1 MVKDP
6 FSAIK
11 MKGRRGSEDEFFVK
25 RLQKKHFHYEYQ
37 FSISNLV
44 NFNLIYHD
52 KIYSLLN
59 LSSTEE
65 GLV

>member
-6 FSAIK
+6 FPAIK
-11 MKGRRGSEDEFFVK
+11 IKGRRGSEDEFFVK

-44 NFNLIYHD
+44 YFNLIYHD
-52 KIYSLLN
+52 KNIHC
-59 LSSTEE
+59 
-65 GLV
+65 

>member
-11 MKGRRGSEDEFFVK
+11 IKGRRGSEDEFFVK
-25 RLQKKHFHYEYQ
+25 RLQKKIFIMNISSPFQILFILISFIMTKIFIVKPQ
-37 FSISNLV
+37 FQ
-44 NFNLIYHD
+44 
-52 KIYSLLN
+52 
-59 LSSTEE
+59 E